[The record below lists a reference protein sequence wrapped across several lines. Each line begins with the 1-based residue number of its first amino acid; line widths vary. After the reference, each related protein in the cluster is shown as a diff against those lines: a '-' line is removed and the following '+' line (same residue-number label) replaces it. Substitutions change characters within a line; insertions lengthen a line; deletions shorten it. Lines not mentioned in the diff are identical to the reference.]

1 MKVTPFTR
9 DLLKAYREE
18 KAKDTF
24 DIEAIKAARDTLKAN
39 EIDNPR
45 RPWFVTK
52 AQAERLGLAGPSIE
66 VIRPLPL
73 RVKH

>member
-24 DIEAIKAARDTLKAN
+24 DLKAIQAARDVLKAN
-39 EIDNPR
+39 DVGNAK
-45 RPWFVTK
+45 RPLLVTK
-52 AQAERLGLAGPSIE
+52 DQAERLGIVGPGLEI
-66 VIRPLPL
+66 IN
-73 RVKH
+73 